1 MAEITKTEV
10 TKDNPLSG
18 SFTDLYNVFEQKIKD
33 YHDAL
38 ETATSAWE
46 GAATDPKLTL
56 AMQAAQGDL
65 GNMTRGLGSLISAL
79 VALQSEATQKIK

>member
-1 MAEITKTEV
+1 MANIITKAATTDE
-10 TKDNPLSG
+10 PLSG
-18 SFTDLYNVFEQKIKD
+18 SFTDLYDVFKD
-33 YHDAL
+33 KVEKYHKAL
-38 ETATSAWE
+38 EKATSDWE

-65 GNMTRGLGSLISAL
+65 GNLTRGLGSLISAL